1 MGQQTSKIGR
11 WTARTLVG
19 VPLVGSLAMSLFP
32 PFYLSA
38 AGQRMPILGVPAA
51 ILYMIVSAFLIGL
64 SVAIAYWVEY
74 GRTEQEG

>member
-1 MGQQTSKIGR
+1 
-11 WTARTLVG
+11 
-19 VPLVGSLAMSLFP
+19 
-32 PFYLSA
+32 
-38 AGQRMPILGVPAA
+38 MPILGVPAA